1 MYREQGPGPPGHLMI
16 TSSKVLINVLNGC
29 SFDTEAPVPYTTL
42 AAELKIK
49 AKWGAQEPRNSP
61 ALPAVIILGEGGGGS
76 TVQLGDIWPK
86 TDALNA
92 LAKNALTRLRFPNGF
107 QKRVSSKAY

>member
-1 MYREQGPGPPGHLMI
+1 MVLQHGFDQKGQIPVALLLGGQYNF
-16 TSSKVLINVLNGC
+16 TSNSKLAFMC
-29 SFDTEAPVPYTTL
+29 SGTL
-42 AAELKIK
+42 L
-49 AKWGAQEPRNSP
+49 
-61 ALPAVIILGEGGGGS
+61 VIHG